1 MAYTPPPGPAR
12 GTPPLPPS
20 HLAPKYVPPPSAT
33 TTKVQYVTTQNPFG
47 YHSDVSHPGSPYAP
61 PVGVVVKQG
70 PSPVPSPHVPLSQQ
84 GVAYRPPMGK
94 APPPHYHPSRA
105 PYNDPRR

>member
-47 YHSDVSHPGSPYAP
+47 YHSS
-61 PVGVVVKQG
+61 
-70 PSPVPSPHVPLSQQ
+70 VPSPHAPLSQQ
-84 GVAYRPPMGK
+84 GVAYRPPMGT
-94 APPPHYHPSRA
+94 APPPPQYHPHHPPQA
-105 PYNDPRR
+105 PYSGYRG